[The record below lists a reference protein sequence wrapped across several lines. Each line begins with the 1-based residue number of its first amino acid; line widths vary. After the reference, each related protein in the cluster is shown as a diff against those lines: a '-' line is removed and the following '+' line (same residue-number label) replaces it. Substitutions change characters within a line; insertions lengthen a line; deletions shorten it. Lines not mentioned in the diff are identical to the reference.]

1 MRNQTSFARSF
12 IFFAWLTS
20 LILLAAACSSSTR
33 MPSPTSGAPAA
44 SLSPYITAP
53 PVSEASTLTATA
65 VSPLTTTTAQPG
77 SLTDSETTTLSSL
90 EKVDGYPLYT
100 MHYSAPFDLEALH
113 SATISPLDRLGSEST
128 IHRPPANPW
137 ACSLFAALGDPEN
150 NLYGRNFDWEYSL
163 ALLLFKDS
171 PGAYASV
178 SMVDLAYFRFSG
190 DQANN
195 LLKLPLEE
203 RRPLLRTPSM
213 PFDGMNEHG
222 LVVAMA
228 TVQPDVMTTDPDK
241 ETIDSI
247 GVMREMLDRARDVD
261 EALDIL
267 GRYNIRMNGP
277 ALHYLLADRSGKAV
291 LVEFYKG
298 EIQVIPNPQPWHVA
312 TNFITASV
320 EGDPAG
326 TCWRYDTISRRLD
339 ETKGKLSTQEALD
352 LLAQVSQD
360 ITQWSVVYDMSNR
373 AINVVVGRQYNSQ
386 PHVFQLGK

>member
-1 MRNQTSFARSF
+1 MRNPPSFARIF
-12 IFFAWLTS
+12 IFTVWLTS
-20 LILLAAACSSSTR
+20 LILLAASCSTSMR
-33 MPSPTSGAPAA
+33 MASPTPGAPTGGSILHTAVPQA
-44 SLSPYITAP
+44 SEVP
-53 PVSEASTLTATA
+53 TLTPAPS
-65 VSPLTTTTAQPG
+65 SPPTGTAQPG
-77 SLTDSETTTLSSL
+77 SLTDAETTTLSSL
-90 EKVDGYPLYT
+90 KKVDGYPLYT
-100 MHYSAPFDLEALH
+100 MHYSAPFDLETLH
-113 SATISPLDRLGSEST
+113 SATISPLDRVGSEST
-128 IHRPPANPW
+128 SHRPPANPW

-150 NLYGRNFDWEYSL
+150 SLYGRNFDWEYSP

-178 SMVDLAYFRFSG
+178 SMVDLAYFGFSG
-190 DQANN
+190 DQAIN

-228 TVQPDVMTTDPDK
+228 AVQLEVMTFDPDK

-247 GVMREMLDRARDVD
+247 GVMREMLDRALDVD

-298 EIQVIPNPQPWHVA
+298 VMHVIPNLQPWHIA

-339 ETKGKLSTQEALD
+339 QTGGKPSIQEALD

-373 AINVVVGRQYNSQ
+373 AVNVVVGRQYDSQ

>member
-1 MRNQTSFARSF
+1 MRNPPHFTRSF
-12 IFFAWLTS
+12 IFTAWLTG
-20 LILLAAACSSSTR
+20 LILLAASCSSSTR
-33 MPSPTSGAPAA
+33 MPSPTPEAPAA
-44 SLSPYITAP
+44 SSIQNTTVP
-53 PVSEASTLTATA
+53 PASEVSTLTATA
-65 VSPLTTTTAQPG
+65 ASPPTGTTQTG
-77 SLTDSETTTLSSL
+77 SLTDAETTSLSSL

-113 SATISPLDRLGSEST
+113 SANIFPLDGAGSESDS
-128 IHRPPANPW
+128 HRPPANPW
-137 ACSLFAALGDPEN
+137 ACSLFAAMGDLEN
-150 NLYGRNFDWEYSL
+150 SLYGRNFDWEYSP

-178 SMVDLAYFRFSG
+178 SMVDLAYFGFSG

-228 TVQPDVMTTDPDK
+228 AVQSEPMTFDPDK

-267 GRYNIRMNGP
+267 GSYNIRMNGP
-277 ALHYLLADRSGKAV
+277 ALHYLLADRSGKAF

-298 EIQVIPNPQPWHVA
+298 EMHVIPNPQPWHVA

-326 TCWRYDTISRRLD
+326 TCWRYDTISQRLD
-339 ETKGKLSTQEALD
+339 ETGGKLSTQEAID
-352 LLAQVSQD
+352 LLVQVSQD

-373 AINVVVGRQYNSQ
+373 VVNVVVGHQYDSP

>member
-1 MRNQTSFARSF
+1 MRNPPSFARLF
-12 IFFAWLTS
+12 IFAAWLTS
-20 LILLAAACSSSTR
+20 LILLAVSCSASMR
-33 MPSPTSGAPAA
+33 MPSPTPEAPA
-44 SLSPYITAP
+44 SGSILYTTIP
-53 PVSEASTLTATA
+53 PASEAPTRTPTLASPPTAT
-65 VSPLTTTTAQPG
+65 TQPG
-77 SLTDSETTTLSSL
+77 SLTDAETATLSSL

-113 SATISPLDRLGSEST
+113 SATTSWLDGVGSESDT
-128 IHRPPANPW
+128 NRPPANPW

-150 NLYGRNFDWEYSL
+150 SLYGRNFDWEYSP

-171 PGAYASV
+171 PGGYASV
-178 SMVDLAYFRFSG
+178 SMVDLAYFGFSG

-228 TVQPDVMTTDPDK
+228 AVQSEVMTFDPDK

-247 GVMREMLDRARDVD
+247 GVMREMLDCARDVD
-261 EALDIL
+261 EALGIL
-267 GRYNIRMNGP
+267 GSHNIRMNGP

-298 EIQVIPNPQPWHVA
+298 EMHVIPNPQPWYVA

-339 ETKGKLSTQEALD
+339 ETGGKLSTQEAID

-360 ITQWSVVYDMSNR
+360 ITQWSVVYNMSNR
-373 AINVVVGRQYNSQ
+373 IVHVVVGRQYDSP